1 MSKKQYSILA
11 SKSKRRIEIL
21 KLIKFDFSTQQSN
34 IKENFNLQLPPE
46 AFAEHWAR
54 EKAKDVS
61 KINPNALIIGADT
74 IVVQDS
80 KILGKPKNKL
90 ESISMLH
97 SLSGKTHKVITG
109 VSFIHVGLK
118 LDITFNDTT
127 SVSVNKLKEN
137 DILKYIRDY
146 KPYDKA
152 GSYGIQDGFSIHVNS
167 ITGCYYNVMGLPVS
181 KFNSIFQKIK
191 ELIYKND

>member
-1 MSKKQYSILA
+1 MSKKKYNILA

-54 EKAKDVS
+54 EKAKNVS

-97 SLSGKTHKVITG
+97 SLSGRTHKVITG

-118 LDITFNDTT
+118 LDITFNETT

-146 KPYDKA
+146 NPYDKA

-191 ELIYKND
+191 ALR

>member
-97 SLSGKTHKVITG
+97 SLSGKTHIVITG

>member
-1 MSKKQYSILA
+1 MSKKQYNILA

-54 EKAKDVS
+54 EKAKNVS

-97 SLSGKTHKVITG
+97 SLSGRTHEVITG

-127 SVSVNKLKEN
+127 LVSVNKLKDNE
-137 DILKYIRDY
+137 ILKYISDY
-146 KPYDKA
+146 NPYDKA

-167 ITGCYYNVMGLPVS
+167 IIGCYYNVMGLPVS

-191 ELIYKND
+191 ELR

>member
-1 MSKKQYSILA
+1 MSKKHYNILA

-34 IKENFNLQLPPE
+34 IKENINLQLPPE

-61 KINPNALIIGADT
+61 KINPNALVIGADT

-80 KILGKPKNKL
+80 KILGKPKDKL

-97 SLSGKTHKVITG
+97 SLSGRTHKVITG

-118 LDITFNDTT
+118 LDITFNETT

-146 KPYDKA
+146 NPYDKA

-167 ITGCYYNVMGLPVS
+167 ITGCYYNVMGLPVA

-191 ELIYKND
+191 EVIHISD

>member
-1 MSKKQYSILA
+1 MSKKQYNILA

-97 SLSGKTHKVITG
+97 SLSGKTHIVITG

>member
-1 MSKKQYSILA
+1 MSKKKYNILA

-54 EKAKDVS
+54 EKAKNVS

-97 SLSGKTHKVITG
+97 SLSGRTHEVITG

-127 SVSVNKLKEN
+127 LVSVNKLKDNE
-137 DILKYIRDY
+137 ILKYISDY
-146 KPYDKA
+146 NPYDKA

-167 ITGCYYNVMGLPVS
+167 IIGCYYNVMGLPVS

-191 ELIYKND
+191 ALR

>member
-1 MSKKQYSILA
+1 MSKKQYNILA

>member
-1 MSKKQYSILA
+1 MSKKKYNILA

-54 EKAKDVS
+54 EKAKNVS

-97 SLSGKTHKVITG
+97 SLSGRTHEVITG

-118 LDITFNDTT
+118 LDITFNETT

-146 KPYDKA
+146 NPYDKA

-167 ITGCYYNVMGLPVS
+167 ITGCYYNIMGLPVS

-191 ELIYKND
+191 KLIYKSD

>member
-1 MSKKQYSILA
+1 MSKKQYNILA

-34 IKENFNLQLPPE
+34 IKEHFNLQLPPE

-97 SLSGKTHKVITG
+97 SLSGRTHKVVTG

-127 SVSVNKLKEN
+127 SVSVNKLKED

-146 KPYDKA
+146 NPYDKA

-191 ELIYKND
+191 ELIYKSD